1 MLEYIAKPVKA
12 WFSMPLWGQIL
23 IALVLG
29 MATGLLGG
37 PKVEAIQFIGLM
49 FINAIQMLVVPV
61 VFTAIVCAVISIDQI
76 GKMKKVISKAMFMYA
91 LCMALAATIGILSA
105 LLIAPGSNLTIHLP
119 HTGMIAAQTM
129 PTFTQVLVNFI
140 PTSPVAAFA
149 TNNVIQILIFAILL
163 GIAIRLTGEPAKP
176 VADFFNAFSKV
187 SFRFAKLIISFAP
200 YGVFALI
207 TYVFGKYG
215 MTALL
220 PLFKFIAAVYL
231 GCMMQIVLVY
241 GSLLAVNRINPW
253 HFIKAIFD
261 AIVLAYTTSSSVATL
276 PVSFKCAQENLNI
289 SKNLSGFLLPLG
301 TSFNLNGLSIYLSTA
316 TIFAANLYGIHL
328 GMTQYATIVLTIVF
342 TAMGAA
348 AVPGSALVVMGAVMS
363 SVGIPLGALPLIAG
377 VDRFNDMAQTATNV
391 IGDLFVTAVVA
402 KGEDKNI
409 LENEI
414 EAITQAS

>member
-1 MLEYIAKPVKA
+1 MLKYFAKPFKA
-12 WFSMPLWGQIL
+12 WFGLPLWGQIL

-29 MATGLLGG
+29 ITTGLLGG

-49 FINAIQMLVVPV
+49 FIHAIQMLVVPV
-61 VFTAIVCAVISIDQI
+61 VFTAIVCAVISLDQMT
-76 GKMKKVISKAMFMYA
+76 KMKRVVLKAMFMYA

-105 LLIAPGSNLTIHLP
+105 LLIAPGAGLSIHLP
-119 HTGMIAAQTM
+119 HTGMQALQSM
-129 PTFTQVLVNFI
+129 PTFTQMLVNFI

-149 TNNVIQILIFAILL
+149 SNNVIQILIFAIIL
-163 GIAIRLTGEPAKP
+163 GIAIKVTGEPAKP

-187 SFRFAKLIISFAP
+187 AFNFAKIIVSFAP

-215 MTALL
+215 LTALL
-220 PLFKFIAAVYL
+220 PLFKFIATVYF
-231 GCMMQIVLVY
+231 GCMIQIVLVY
-241 GSLLAVNRINPW
+241 GSILVVNRINPW
-253 HFIKAIFD
+253 HFIKAIFN

-276 PVSFKCAQENLNI
+276 PVTFKCAQDNLKI

-301 TSFNLNGLSIYLSTA
+301 TSFNLNGLSIYLSAA
-316 TIFAANLYGIHL
+316 TIFAANLYGIQL
-328 GMTQYATIVLTIVF
+328 GMAQYATIVLTIVF

-377 VDRFNDMAQTATNV
+377 VDRFNDMAQTSTNV
-391 IGDLFVTAVVA
+391 IGDLFVATVVA
-402 KGEDKNI
+402 KSED
-409 LENEI
+409 EI
-414 EAITQAS
+414 ATEETIEGATQPS